1 MGSTRDFAHPH
12 RRFVPCS
19 VSAGSGTK
27 HIYGVTPAAP
37 LAGAAGVVEDAQIH
51 GPGMQIDAAVES
63 VRLVVESHHGTPMG
77 PGVGARLVVGRC
89 TLPENPTFGP
99 ARKRRARIPW
109 AGFPAHPKE
118 AMNSIQSL
126 QPTAAA
132 MLAKRGSCRSARP
145 PRQVNGI
152 VQQKSPRPIALE

>member
-1 MGSTRDFAHPH
+1 
-12 RRFVPCS
+12 

-77 PGVGARLVVGRC
+77 PGVGARIVVGRC
-89 TLPENPTFGP
+89 TLPENPTLGP
-99 ARKRRARIPW
+99 KPRGLEPVYPW
-109 AGFPAHPKE
+109 DRLPSHPTGGHE
-118 AMNSIQSL
+118 DYPNAADVTMNV
-126 QPTAAA
+126 
-132 MLAKRGSCRSARP
+132 K
-145 PRQVNGI
+145 PRLTDDGTV
-152 VQQKSPRPIALE
+152 